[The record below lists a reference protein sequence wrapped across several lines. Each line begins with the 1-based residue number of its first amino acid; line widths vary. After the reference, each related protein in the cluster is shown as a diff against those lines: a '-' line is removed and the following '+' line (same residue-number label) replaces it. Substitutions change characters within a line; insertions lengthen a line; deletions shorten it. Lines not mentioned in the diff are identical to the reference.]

1 VRTERERIER
11 GRRGTM
17 IDQEEA
23 SVAFF
28 FAFSMERRRFPILLE
43 LYFEDDMREPEEDLR
58 GS

>member
-1 VRTERERIER
+1 
-11 GRRGTM
+11 M